1 MDWRGIVEHFF
12 FLLWMR
18 THWRSLCKGL
28 TCSRFVL
35 AKNPRAPVWGSQR
48 VSGSQLGGQCKN
60 LGEQVVVA
68 PARVVAGEVVSR
80 EWILDLF

>member
-28 TCSRFVL
+28 TCSHFVL
-35 AKNPRAPVWGSQR
+35 AKNPRAPVWGSQSIR
-48 VSGSQLGGQCKN
+48 KPVRRPVQKSRGAGG
-60 LGEQVVVA
+60 GG
-68 PARVVAGEVVSR
+68 AGQGCSR
-80 EWILDLF
+80 